1 MNNQQKKKNSGASW
15 AVLVILI
22 PLLMRTL
29 DGDLP
34 PVVFGVIVIAVV
46 AAIAFGKMAKN
57 REKAAKNALE
67 SRGNGTKAAPG
78 RKTPRRGSLRPRPP
92 APPPAAGQLAEKRP
106 GRQAGIPGAQA
117 ALREGSMRKT
127 GITIVALILLL
138 SFQLIDAIADQN
150 WFQVRGILIIDT
162 LLLAVFGI
170 TIIVDRWK
178 RKRVRGK
185 DENS

>member
-29 DGDLP
+29 DGGLP
-34 PVVFGVIVIAVV
+34 PGRLRRDRDRRGC

-78 RKTPRRGSLRPRPP
+78 RKTPEVELHRPVPSMQRREPTAQRSFPQPDAYCVSCELSGEDHFVRDRQRRLQ
-92 APPPAAGQLAEKRP
+92 QLDEWLKNGLVDKQEYLVLKNRF
-106 GRQAGIPGAQA
+106 
-117 ALREGSMRKT
+117 EH
-127 GITIVALILLL
+127 
-138 SFQLIDAIADQN
+138 DQ
-150 WFQVRGILIIDT
+150 
-162 LLLAVFGI
+162 
-170 TIIVDRWK
+170 
-178 RKRVRGK
+178 
-185 DENS
+185 

>member
-46 AAIAFGKMAKN
+46 AAIAFGKLAKN

-67 SRGNGTKAAPG
+67 TRGNGTKAAPG
-78 RKTPRRGSLRPRPP
+78 RKMPEVELHRPVPSMQRREPTAQRSFPQPDAYCVSCELSGEDHFVRDRQRRLQ
-92 APPPAAGQLAEKRP
+92 QLDSWLKNGLVDKQEYLVLKNRF
-106 GRQAGIPGAQA
+106 
-117 ALREGSMRKT
+117 EH
-127 GITIVALILLL
+127 
-138 SFQLIDAIADQN
+138 DQ
-150 WFQVRGILIIDT
+150 
-162 LLLAVFGI
+162 
-170 TIIVDRWK
+170 
-178 RKRVRGK
+178 
-185 DENS
+185 